1 MNALKSTI
9 DVSSLQ
15 KGIYLMRASIE
26 NKKQHLELLKN
37 NKLLCLKKASSL
49 EGFFILS
56 IFQTTIIFDHKVV

>member
-26 NKKQHLELLKN
+26 NMT
-37 NKLLCLKKASSL
+37 AT
-49 EGFFILS
+49 FR
-56 IFQTTIIFDHKVV
+56 IIKE